1 MESWISSNNFIE
13 SEISELRKNVLIGS
27 FEGFVWVEFLN
38 FIPWINFVEII
49 SGIESFLINLQNS
62 SLGGTS
68 IVMSFKVNITQEW
81 DKLDLNLEV
90 MNVNINSVLD
100 SWDPLFLESTEMV
113 VQSWNNCDVSWMFS
127 KVF

>member
-1 MESWISSNNFIE
+1 MESWISSNNFVE